1 MRGLLIVN
9 PNATTTTARVR
20 EVLIAAL
27 AHQLQLQV
35 ARTDH
40 RGHAAELA
48 AEARKRR
55 LDYLIVLGGDGT
67 VNEVVNGLLRNG
79 GPDRD
84 VPVLGVVPAGSANV
98 FARSLGYPPDPIEA
112 TGELMARL
120 KAGDRREIGLG
131 LASGPDLEFP
141 RYFTINAG
149 LGIDAEIIE
158 AMEAARRAGREAT
171 YPRYL
176 KTTLQQF
183 FTTNRRAPHL
193 AVSIPGESLHRG
205 LFLAIIQNTSP
216 WTYMGALPVNP
227 SPTASFE
234 TGLDLWAVRSLS
246 LPATLAYARRMLA
259 QIPSRSGRNVLARP
273 DLSTLTVMCSSPT
286 RLQIDG
292 EGLGEVSHVEFR
304 SVPAAIRVVASTGQ
318 LAENT
323 GDITPGNQRT
333 TDW

>member
-35 ARTDH
+35 TRTDH

-48 AEARKRR
+48 AEARRRR
-55 LDYLIVLGGDGT
+55 LDYVVVLGGDGT
-67 VNEVVNGLLRNG
+67 VNEVVNGLLRDG
-79 GPDRD
+79 GTDRD
-84 VPVLGVVPAGSANV
+84 IPVLGVVPAGSANV

-131 LASGPDLEFP
+131 LALGPDLECP

-176 KTTLQQF
+176 RTTLQQF
-183 FTTNRRAPHL
+183 FTTNRRTPQL
-193 AVSIPGESLHRG
+193 AISLPGESLRRG
-205 LFLAIIQNTSP
+205 VFLAIVQNTSP
-216 WTYMGALPVNP
+216 WTYLGALPVNP
-227 SPTASFE
+227 SPAASFE
-234 TGLDLWAVRSLS
+234 TGLDLWAARSLS

-259 QIPSRSGRNVLARP
+259 RAPSRSGRNLLVRH
-273 DLSTLTVMCSSPT
+273 DLPALTVMCASPT
-286 RLQIDG
+286 QLQIDG
-292 EGLGEVSHVEFR
+292 EGLGEVSRIEFR
-304 SVPAAIRVVASTGQ
+304 SVPAAIRVIASAGRQVENGRAVTPSSQ
-318 LAENT
+318 L
-323 GDITPGNQRT
+323 IT
-333 TDW
+333 D